1 MADRAANLRI
11 TVGSN
16 VLVES
21 ATEKHRK
28 KSRGEEQL
36 RSFFEGTGQ
45 TGLPRMSAAKP
56 LRPCAFAVDEIPW
69 IPHGCGQGPN
79 GRVRV

>member
-11 TVGSN
+11 TVGGN

-21 ATEKHRK
+21 ATAKHRK
-28 KSRGEEQL
+28 NREVRNSCGVL
-36 RSFFEGTGQ
+36 EGTGQ
-45 TGLPRMSAAKP
+45 TGLPPMSAAKP
-56 LRPCAFAVDEIPW
+56 LRPCAFAVDEILW